1 MREHTYTHTHTNH
14 LTIVELA
21 VALLTVDDIKT
32 VWDIGCHVT
41 NFKVKPLGMLRRVNI
56 WIQYEVIFISR
67 REERTLLLCTAFKMK
82 YDLFSQ

>member
-1 MREHTYTHTHTNH
+1 MREHTHTNH
-14 LTIVELA
+14 LTIVVLA

-32 VWDIGCHVT
+32 VWDTRCHVT
-41 NFKVKPLGMLRRVNI
+41 NFKVKPLGMLGRVNI

-67 REERTLLLCTAFKMK
+67 REEKILPLLFCAAFKMK

>member
-1 MREHTYTHTHTNH
+1 MREHTHTHTNH

-67 REERTLLLCTAFKMK
+67 REEKREHCCFVLHLK
-82 YDLFSQ
+82 